1 MKILGKTIHTPASRG
16 NLIMTE
22 KNKLL
27 TIGQFAAMHGINKK
41 TLMWYD
47 EIGLLKPATVSP
59 ENGYR
64 CYNYHQSPLL
74 ETILLLRE
82 LDVSIPEIQDFMKNR
97 SAENMKHLLEDK
109 ITDLDRSIRHLHAV
123 RKTLCNYHQNMETML
138 TMDLS
143 EISIVEKD
151 ERCLVTVAISP
162 DTTFEEEV
170 EMITAETERYQLGRL
185 HDASYGSMI
194 PVSSLQSGKFDDYCR
209 LFIEIPFENPAASP
223 GTAQLSSQ
231 ASVSSADT
239 FGLDAHVQ
247 KNGLHMQPG
256 GNYLRAFHQGSWDK
270 LPQRYQEILDYARH
284 HQLALSGFSYEMGI
298 NENVIDRIEDYI
310 VQIEIPVLSKHALP

>member
-1 MKILGKTIHTPASRG
+1 
-16 NLIMTE
+16 MTE

-47 EIGLLKPATVSP
+47 EIGLLKPAAINP

-82 LDVSIPEIQDFMKNR
+82 LDVPIREIQDFMNNR
-97 SAENMKHLLEDK
+97 SAENMKHLLEEK
-109 ITDLDRSIRHLHAV
+109 IADLDRSIKHLHAV
-123 RKTLCNYHQNMETML
+123 RKTLCNYQQNMETLL

-143 EISIVEKD
+143 EISIIEKT
-151 ERCLVTVAISP
+151 ERCLVTVAITP
-162 DTTFEEEV
+162 ATTFEEEV
-170 EMITAETERYQLGRL
+170 EMITAETEKYQLGRL

-194 PVSSLQSGKFDDYCR
+194 PVSSLQSGRFDDYCK
-209 LFIEIPFENPAASP
+209 LFIEIPFEISASP
-223 GTAQLSSQ
+223 LETA
-231 ASVSSADT
+231 
-239 FGLDAHVQ
+239 Q
-247 KNGLHMQPG
+247 KNGLHIQPG
-256 GNYLRAFHQGSWDK
+256 GKYLRAFHKGSWDQ
-270 LPQRYQEILDYARH
+270 LPQRYQEILDYARQRH
-284 HQLALSGFSYEMGI
+284 LTLRDYSYEMGI

-310 VQIEIPVLSKHALP
+310 VQIEIPIEHPIQSAFLTAG